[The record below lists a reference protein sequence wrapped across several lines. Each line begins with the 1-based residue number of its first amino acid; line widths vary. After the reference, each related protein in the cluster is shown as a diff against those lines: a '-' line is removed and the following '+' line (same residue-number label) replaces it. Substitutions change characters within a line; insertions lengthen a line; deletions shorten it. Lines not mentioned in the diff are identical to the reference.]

1 MRIPERKVSFS
12 VSVID
17 KLLTEITKVWSGYQD
32 KIKRETFWSSN
43 WKCCFVPVKKIVEVA
58 GSFVCWFVLVLV
70 FVFNR
75 MAAHSSSFCS
85 QLGYF

>member
-32 KIKRETFWSSN
+32 KSRERHFGPQIGSVALFQS
-43 WKCCFVPVKKIVEVA
+43 KK
-58 GSFVCWFVLVLV
+58 L
-70 FVFNR
+70 
-75 MAAHSSSFCS
+75 
-85 QLGYF
+85 